1 MTQISAGEVVAAR
14 MKVDA
19 MDLSAKEL
27 LLDDIYQQQPN
38 LLAAVLVLNK
48 FDVALSD
55 IDIMLNLLLVCYQ
68 IKIDLKQNWP
78 LITADDQERLNK
90 QLREQIMQTE
100 YLSASNATHSIQ
112 FYIDTHREKFLL
124 AYAYDVIIQAGWLM
138 QAEYKVDLSFAAL
151 GIIESITYAA
161 HACKERR

>member
-1 MTQISAGEVVAAR
+1 MTQISADEVVAAR
-14 MKVDA
+14 IKVDA

-48 FDVALSD
+48 FDVAMSD

-78 LITADDQERLNK
+78 LITADDQERCE
-90 QLREQIMQTE
+90 R
-100 YLSASNATHSIQ
+100 SINPMV
-112 FYIDTHREKFLL
+112 FNLI
-124 AYAYDVIIQAGWLM
+124 
-138 QAEYKVDLSFAAL
+138 
-151 GIIESITYAA
+151 
-161 HACKERR
+161 